1 MKCFGGFVG
10 CRQPCEYAE
19 SCKVYAQSIEDE
31 AVMMAKAHNVEVP
44 LYDNCIAAEV
54 DDADNEPDVCAVL
67 RGLLHKDLTHKQ
79 FTLIQMYSRGSEC
92 ADVAR
97 ELGISRQAVSRLKDR
112 IVRDMPDLKAIFK
125 RTKRRGK

>member
-10 CRQPCEYAE
+10 CRQTCEYAE
-19 SCKVYAQSIEDE
+19 SCQSYAKSIEDE
-31 AVMMAKAHNVEVP
+31 AVMMAKARNTEVP
-44 LYDNCIAAEV
+44 LYEHCIP
-54 DDADNEPDVCAVL
+54 ADEMEYESEPDVCAVL
-67 RGLLHKDLTHKQ
+67 RGLLHKNLTHKQ

-112 IVRDMPDLKAIFK
+112 IVRDMPDLEAIFK